1 VKVASERG
9 GRGVLHA
16 PLLHEAG
23 ITCSLS
29 TYERNNEVITP
40 TSEQI
45 QDMRRWKWVIMEL
58 QSCVS
63 GYDGNSK
70 SFQNPRSTLITPE
83 MASLCSATQVQRRYR
98 QSDAIES
105 DRVGISQ
112 VISKV
117 QSGFSFDPTQSRSRD
132 CFQQRGTS
140 VRLKKLQGLQWSS
153 VGAAEW

>member
-16 PLLHEAG
+16 PLLHEAR

-29 TYERNNEVITP
+29 MYKRNDEVITP

-45 QDMRRWKWVIMEL
+45 QDMRWWEWAIMEI
-58 QSCVS
+58 QACVP
-63 GYDGNSK
+63 GYDGNLK
-70 SFQNPRSTLITPE
+70 SFQNPCPTLITPE
-83 MASLCSATQVQRRYR
+83 MASLCSAMQVQRRYC
-98 QSDAIES
+98 QSDAIKS
-105 DRVGISQ
+105 GRVGISQ
-112 VISKV
+112 VVCEI
-117 QSGFSFDPTQSRSRD
+117 QSRFSFDPTQSRSRD